1 MNRKTK
7 HIVVCCSLLVQFNSC
22 CACVCCMLFGEF
34 GARSIYAHS
43 QLGSNHTEQMNQRT
57 EPSAKYTHKQR
68 NCQRNNVFKMI
79 YSVVYV
85 NIIESKDQR
94 FGCMHRRNT
103 VSVCLCYYISE
114 SNICVIYNAIENY
127 FPFNFINNW
136 GNQRTQFEFCRFQL
150 FKYSFIAKESNA
162 NSSKK
167 M

>member
-1 MNRKTK
+1 
-7 HIVVCCSLLVQFNSC
+7 
-22 CACVCCMLFGEF
+22 
-34 GARSIYAHS
+34 
-43 QLGSNHTEQMNQRT
+43 MNQRT

-94 FGCMHRRNT
+94 FGYMHRRNT
-103 VSVCLCYYISE
+103 VSVCLCYYMSE
-114 SNICVIYNAIENY
+114 SNICVIYNANENY

-150 FKYSFIAKESNA
+150 FKYSFIAKKIQIRFLIQNFSDEDFLHRNRMQTTQRKYNLFNKEQKFTLTLKIA
-162 NSSKK
+162 FRP
-167 M
+167 